1 MWRGGGFDEYKFSSI
16 YAGPRGF
23 VWLLLWMFTPALIP
37 DLSPNKSLT
46 LSGFLF
52 GFDWLCLSSGGKK
65 KQGEPNSGTLKP
77 LK

>member
-1 MWRGGGFDEYKFSSI
+1 
-16 YAGPRGF
+16 
-23 VWLLLWMFTPALIP
+23 MFTPALIP